1 MENPNAILGPY
12 YTRLICSQSELARS
26 NVHQRAGLLMTKIAF
41 LLKIL
46 IAISS
51 STIACGTHSVL
62 DCLAVFPFLL
72 PTRSKAPNRIRCLP
86 PPIPFIA
93 IRVNKEEDKGLVQ
106 YEIGTHDV
114 YVWSGYYLPPRSL
127 SRFNPQGLLPSP
139 LP

>member
-12 YTRLICSQSELARS
+12 YTRLICSQSELAQS

-72 PTRSKAPNRIRCLP
+72 PHTFEGP
-86 PPIPFIA
+86 
-93 IRVNKEEDKGLVQ
+93 
-106 YEIGTHDV
+106 
-114 YVWSGYYLPPRSL
+114 
-127 SRFNPQGLLPSP
+127 
-139 LP
+139 